1 MDVRKILLKQLKPI
15 KDIYGVLEA
24 GGSSPPTQTKPYS
37 HAGLKSYPQAKKYGV
52 LT

>member
-24 GGSSPPTQTKPYS
+24 GGSSPPTQTS
-37 HAGLKSYPQAKKYGV
+37 EDQ
-52 LT
+52 